1 MKGGDPG
8 LALGGGR
15 GSQCWLST
23 QTGLGGLL
31 CTGTCPKQHRGWGDY
46 GLPPPFLPLPLDLG
60 FWGGSGL
67 CWFCPPCP
75 SRAHGLGGH
84 WENWEGVTPSQP
96 GGAQLRGA
104 PPDPSNRG
112 GVWQHHPWRGGGA
125 QSHETPQ
132 KSSPQVWYHSWGGG
146 KTPQKS
152 PPCTPTVPDP
162 PSQHR
167 PRLGRG
173 GCGWECGEGGSQCW
187 GGQYLGSQ
195 YRGGPSAGLGG
206 LPVLGGAING
216 SQHLG
221 GGQSQC
227 WKHSQFG
234 GLGRTGKGGFPVL
247 ENGEGV
253 PVLERGGGGG
263 TSPQGGGWGSK

>member
-1 MKGGDPG
+1 MLVLPPLPLQGSWFGGALG
-8 LALGGGR
+8 ELGGG
-15 GSQCWLST
+15 
-23 QTGLGGLL
+23 
-31 CTGTCPKQHRGWGDY
+31 HA
-46 GLPPPFLPLPLDLG
+46 LPA
-60 FWGGSGL
+60 WGG
-67 CWFCPPCP
+67 
-75 SRAHGLGGH
+75 
-84 WENWEGVTPSQP
+84 T
-96 GGAQLRGA
+96 AQGS

-173 GCGWECGEGGSQCW
+173 GCGWECREGGSQCW